1 MRPRSRAVG
10 ASQRLGVARVL
21 VVFVVGFS
29 ALYLLGFSPDPVLF
43 GAGAVLVLCIAAA
56 ADAETAPLAGSW
68 TAGDLSST
76 AERLGSDHVTTTLA
90 RDLAQLRDDSHIAT
104 ELAARVHR
112 RISAILEARVWRNQ
126 GVDLRSN
133 VAWARQILPPDLADI
148 YVGPPDPRLLQ
159 PDRLGELIARIEAW

>member
-56 ADAETAPLAGSW
+56 ADAETGPPPGSW
-68 TAGDLSST
+68 TADDLT
-76 AERLGSDHVTTTLA
+76 KAAERLGSDHVTTALA
-90 RDLAQLRDDSHIAT
+90 RDLAQRGDDSVVAT
-104 ELAARVHR
+104 ELAARVHQR
-112 RISAILEARVWRNQ
+112 VSAILEARVWRTQ

-133 VAWARQILPPDLADI
+133 EAWARQVLPADLADI
-148 YVGPPDPRLLQ
+148 YLGPPDPGLLR
-159 PDRLGELIARIEAW
+159 PDRLGELVARIEAW